1 MARTTFSGP
10 VGSKNGFEVVNENG
24 VNETQILNSVKDS
37 KRQYLNEVFL
47 QRVGMNSDIASDS
60 LNKNFEL
67 VNNGSGNDP
76 MTNFSCK
83 FPKNGVG
90 TGIVIQS
97 FDSAGD
103 NVVIAPHLDTL
114 GDGEEQSQWS
124 GIEFGTDNEVE
135 WECSISLP
143 VGSNNSAKHW
153 AGLKLTNVSTISTD
167 STQAFFKYQKSA
179 INGETFS
186 DFTKLHFVYSVSGTD
201 YISQLPIDLSENGSA
216 SEPNG
221 PYHLRI
227 KIDAERK
234 ISIFVNGIQYN
245 VTTTAVNA
253 PTGTPVT
260 AGTGKSLALADNVNL
275 IPYIGC
281 ETEQNVNT
289 SLAIQYQSISKTG
302 GEQYE
307 KPTPITPT

>member
-10 VGSKNGFEVVNENG
+10 VASKNGFEVVNENG
-24 VNETQILNSVKDS
+24 VNETQVLNSVKDS

-47 QRVGMNSDIASDS
+47 QRPGVNSDIAFDN
-60 LNKNFEL
+60 LNKDFEL
-67 VNNGSGNDP
+67 VNTGGTTP
-76 MTNFSCK
+76 MSQFSCK

-97 FDSAGD
+97 FNAAGD
-103 NVVIAPHLDTL
+103 NVVVAPHLDTL

-143 VGSNNSAKHW
+143 VGSNTNSKHW
-153 AGLKLTNVSTISTD
+153 AGLKLTNDHLIATD
-167 STQAFFKYQKSA
+167 STQAFFKYQSSSN
-179 INGETFS
+179 NGETFT
-186 DFTKLHFVYSVSGTD
+186 DFSKLHFVYSVSGTD
-201 YISQLPIDLSENGSA
+201 YVSQLPIDLNKTGSA

-227 KIDAERK
+227 KIDAARK

-245 VTTTAVNA
+245 VTTTAG
-253 PTGTPVT
+253 TSGTPVT

-281 ETEQNVNT
+281 ETEQATNT
-289 SLAIQYQSISKTG
+289 SLAVQYQSISKTG
-302 GEQYE
+302 EEQYE
-307 KPTPITPT
+307 TPTPITPS

>member
-10 VGSKNGFEVVNENG
+10 VASKNGFEVVNENG
-24 VNETQILNSVKDS
+24 VNETQVLNSVKDS

-47 QRVGMNSDIASDS
+47 QRVGLNTDVALDY
-60 LNKNFEL
+60 LNKDFEL
-67 VNNGSGNDP
+67 VNTGGTAP
-76 MTNFSCK
+76 MTNQSCK

-97 FDSAGD
+97 FPAAGD
-103 NVVIAPHLDTL
+103 NVVVAPHLDTL

-143 VGSNNSAKHW
+143 VGSNANSKHW
-153 AGLKLTNVSTISTD
+153 AGLKLTNDHLISTD
-167 STQAFFKYQKSA
+167 STQAFFKYQSSA
-179 INGETFS
+179 TNGEIFS
-186 DFTKLHFVYSVSGTD
+186 DFSKLHFVYSVSGTV
-201 YISQLPIDLSENGSA
+201 YVSQLPIDLNKTGSA
-216 SEPNG
+216 SDPNG

-227 KIDAERK
+227 KIDAARK

-245 VTTTAVNA
+245 VTTTAGT
-253 PTGTPVT
+253 TGTAVT
-260 AGTGKSLALADNVNL
+260 SGTGKSLALADNVNL

-281 ETEQNVNT
+281 ETENGSNT

-307 KPTPITPT
+307 TPTSIIPT

>member
-10 VGSKNGFEVVNENG
+10 VASKNGFEVVNENG

-47 QRVGMNSDIASDS
+47 QRVVLLSDIANDYA
-60 LNKNFEL
+60 NKDFIL
-67 VNNGSGNDP
+67 VNTGGNAP

-97 FDSAGD
+97 FNSAGD
-103 NVVIAPHLDTL
+103 NVILAPYVDPLAA
-114 GDGEEQSQWS
+114 DGEEQTQWS

-143 VGSNNSAKHW
+143 VGSNTNSKHW
-153 AGLKLTNVSTISTD
+153 AGLKLTNDHLIATD
-167 STQAFFKYQKSA
+167 STQAFFKYQSSSN
-179 INGETFS
+179 NGETFS
-186 DFTKLHFVYSVSGTD
+186 DFSKLHFVYSVSGTD
-201 YISQLPIDLSENGSA
+201 YVSQLPIDLNKTGSA

-227 KIDAERK
+227 KIDAARK

-245 VTTTAVNA
+245 VTTTA
-253 PTGTPVT
+253 GTSGTAVT

-281 ETEQNVNT
+281 ETEQATNT
-289 SLAIQYQSISKTG
+289 SLGIQYQSISKTG

-307 KPTPITPT
+307 TPTPISPS